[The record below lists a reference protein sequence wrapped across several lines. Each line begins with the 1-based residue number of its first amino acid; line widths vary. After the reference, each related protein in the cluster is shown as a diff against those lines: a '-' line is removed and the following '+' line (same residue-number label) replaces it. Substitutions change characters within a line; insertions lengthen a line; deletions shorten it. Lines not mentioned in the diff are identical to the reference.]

1 MDNKVLYLN
10 YNYNYNLDYN
20 LDFEL
25 WLLALQR

>member
-1 MDNKVLYLN
+1 MNNKVLYL
-10 YNYNYNLDYN
+10 NYNYNLDYN